1 MAEEEKVLPVE
12 ETEVKSAFQI
22 VKESWYD
29 KVPLTLKQLDGII
42 VAWWVLLGLTA
53 VFIVLDAMDLFDL
66 FALFR

>member
-1 MAEEEKVLPVE
+1 MAEEEKVLPEE

-42 VAWWVLLGLTA
+42 VACWVLLGLTA